1 MNDFI
6 KDIIYYINGIN
17 ILNIFIYFSL
27 AALSILISVTVIRLI
42 YDAKEITENIVNI
55 VLKDFKSIKNQRSKN

>member
-6 KDIIYYINGIN
+6 KDMIYCINGIN

-42 YDAKEITENIVNI
+42 YDVKEFTETTVNI

>member
-42 YDAKEITENIVNI
+42 YDVKEFTETIVNI

>member
-6 KDIIYYINGIN
+6 KDMIYYINGIN

-27 AALSILISVTVIRLI
+27 AALSMLISVTVIRLI
-42 YDAKEITENIVNI
+42 YDVKEFTETIINV

>member
-6 KDIIYYINGIN
+6 KDMIYYINGIN

-42 YDAKEITENIVNI
+42 YDAKEFTENIVNI

>member
-6 KDIIYYINGIN
+6 KDMIYYINGIN

-42 YDAKEITENIVNI
+42 YDAKEFTETTVNI

>member
-6 KDIIYYINGIN
+6 KDMIYYINGIN

-27 AALSILISVTVIRLI
+27 AALSILIKVTVIRLI
-42 YDAKEITENIVNI
+42 YDAKEFTENTVNI
-55 VLKDFKSIKNQRSKN
+55 VLKDFKSIKNQRSKD

>member
-17 ILNIFIYFSL
+17 ILNTFIYFSL
-27 AALSILISVTVIRLI
+27 AVLSILISVTVIRLI
-42 YDAKEITENIVNI
+42 YDVKEFTETTVNI

>member
-6 KDIIYYINGIN
+6 KDMIYYINGIN

-42 YDAKEITENIVNI
+42 YDVKEFTETTVNI

>member
-42 YDAKEITENIVNI
+42 YDAKEFTENIVNI

>member
-6 KDIIYYINGIN
+6 KDMIYYINGIN
-17 ILNIFIYFSL
+17 ILSIFIYFSL

-42 YDAKEITENIVNI
+42 YDAKKFTEDTVNI

>member
-27 AALSILISVTVIRLI
+27 AALSISISVTVIRLI
-42 YDAKEITENIVNI
+42 YDVKEFIETTVNI

>member
-1 MNDFI
+1 M
-6 KDIIYYINGIN
+6 YYINGIN

-27 AALSILISVTVIRLI
+27 AALSILISVTVISLI
-42 YDAKEITENIVNI
+42 YDVKEFTETAVNI

>member
-6 KDIIYYINGIN
+6 KDMIYYINGIN

-27 AALSILISVTVIRLI
+27 AALSILISVTVISLI
-42 YDAKEITENIVNI
+42 YDVKEFTETAVNI

>member
-17 ILNIFIYFSL
+17 ILNIFVYFSL

-42 YDAKEITENIVNI
+42 YDVKEFTETTVNI
-55 VLKDFKSIKNQRSKN
+55 VLEDFKSIKNQRSKN